1 MHNGFNGI
9 SAKKKNRAGKG
20 DGEEGCCFI
29 VIWVGQEGI
38 SGGEIPG
45 EGTAGV
51 NVRGGGVPG
60 VYTAR
65 RPVWLEQSHPGRGEQ
80 KTKPFSE

>member
-38 SGGEIPG
+38 SGREIPG

-51 NVRGGGVPG
+51 NVRGGVVPS
-60 VYTAR
+60 VYT
-65 RPVWLEQSHPGRGEQ
+65 EQGGQ
-80 KTKPFSE
+80 YG